1 MNNYTDKEFWDNYWV
16 NYEFEK
22 MPSEVP
28 FIEYMPLLKG
38 GNSFIEIGGFPGTM
52 ATYFYKQGVGDVT
65 ILDYVLNKDVIH
77 KVEAMYSVPKD
88 TVKSIEADFFNFNS
102 DKLYDIVFSYGF
114 IEHFEDVKDV
124 IARHVNLV
132 DQNGKL
138 LIVLPNFRGVN
149 GLIQKLF
156 DIENLNCH
164 NLKSM
169 EFNLLKNI
177 MKELEVKNVRVEY
190 TRKPMLWLRPN
201 KGSKLTHLFV
211 KFLSYFLKL
220 FPFKNRYLSPF
231 IVVYGEK

>member
-1 MNNYTDKEFWDNYWV
+1 MNNYTDKEFWDNYWA

-22 MPSEVP
+22 MPNEVP

-52 ATYFYKQGVGDVT
+52 ATYFYKNGIADVT
-65 ILDYVLNKDVIH
+65 ILDYILNKEVIH
-77 KVEAMYSVPKD
+77 KVEEMYHIPAN
-88 TVKSIEADFFNFNS
+88 TVKSIEADFFNYHS
-102 DKLYDIVFSYGF
+102 EKVYDIVFSYGF

-124 IARHVNLV
+124 IERHVKLV
-132 DQNGKL
+132 APNGKL
-138 LIVLPNFRGVN
+138 LIVLPNFRGIN
-149 GLIQKLF
+149 GWIQKIF

-169 EFNLLKNI
+169 EFSLLKNI
-177 MKELEVKNVRVEY
+177 MNELAVKNVRIEY

-220 FPFKNRYLSPF
+220 FPVKNKCISPF
-231 IVVYGEK
+231 IVIYGEK

>member
-1 MNNYTDKEFWDNYWV
+1 MNNYTDKKFWDNYWA

-52 ATYFYKQGVGDVT
+52 ATYFYKNGIPDVT
-65 ILDYVLNKDVIH
+65 ILDYILNKEVIN
-77 KVEAMYSVPKD
+77 KVEKMYQIPAN
-88 TVKSIEADFFNFNS
+88 TVKSIEADFFNYS
-102 DKLYDIVFSYGF
+102 SEKVYDIVFSYGF

-124 IARHVNLV
+124 IKRHVDLV
-132 DQNGKL
+132 AQNGKL
-138 LIVLPNFRGVN
+138 LIVLPNFRGIN
-149 GLIQKLF
+149 GWIQKVF
-156 DIENLNCH
+156 DVENLNCH

-169 EFNLLKNI
+169 EFGLLKNI
-177 MKELEVKNVRVEY
+177 MSELDVKNIKIEY

-220 FPFKNRYLSPF
+220 FPIKNRYLSPF
-231 IVVYGEK
+231 IVIYAEK